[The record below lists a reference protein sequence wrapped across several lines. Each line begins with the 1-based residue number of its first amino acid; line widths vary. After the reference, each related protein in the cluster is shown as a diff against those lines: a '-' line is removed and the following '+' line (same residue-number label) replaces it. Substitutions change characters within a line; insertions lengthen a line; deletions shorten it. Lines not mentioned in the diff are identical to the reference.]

1 MLRKLGAILAMA
13 PLLFGCSGDAVD
25 AKAVDAQAAD
35 RILTGGR
42 IYTMNPAQPWAEA
55 VAVRDGRIVAVG
67 AVDAVQALQ
76 SERTEVVDL
85 AGRFVM
91 PGLIDGHAHPAW
103 GGVIDLYFCRFS
115 AAAPPDEVVR
125 TIEGCVAQA
134 DEETVWIQGG
144 LWTPRFFE
152 QYAIANPR
160 EWLDRIS
167 GDKAVALKDDS
178 GHNYWV
184 NSRALELL
192 GIDESSEPPPGGV
205 FAREAGGERLN
216 GLLLE
221 TFDMLSRA
229 LPAWDVQHYEAGARY
244 AQAQAN
250 RFGVTG
256 FKDASASVPELAAY
270 QRIDQDSG
278 LTVHVAACLFDQG
291 VGGDIDVAALE
302 ALRDRYASTHL
313 HTNFVKIFLDG
324 VPTTARTAAMLTPYA
339 PAHEGEAPVY
349 GPLHLEP
356 AALADAMVR
365 LDAAG
370 FVVKIHTAGDRSVH
384 EGLNAIAAARAA
396 NGASNRRHE
405 LAHAGFIAEEDIPRF
420 AELNAV
426 ADLSPYLWF
435 PSAIIA
441 DVRTALGERGLH
453 YWPNRDL
460 LDSNAPVLAGSDWPS
475 VAEDINPWVGMESLV
490 TRAHPDAAHA
500 GVAWPEQAITAPE
513 ALRIYTRDGAAA
525 LGMEAK
531 TGSIEVGKS
540 ADLVVLDR
548 NPMDVLPKEISE
560 TRVLLTLFE
569 GNIVYQ
575 GEEGKQ

>member
-1 MLRKLGAILAMA
+1 MLRVLGAILVMA
-13 PLLFGCSGDAVD
+13 PLLVSCSDKTVGAP
-25 AKAVDAQAAD
+25 AAD

-42 IYTMNPAQPWAEA
+42 IYTMNPQQPWAEA
-55 VAVRDGRIVAVG
+55 VAVRDGRFVAVG
-67 AVDAVQALQ
+67 AAQDIDRLRAD
-76 SERTEVVDL
+76 RTEVIDL
-85 AGRFVM
+85 AGAFAM
-91 PGLIDGHAHPAW
+91 PGIIDGHAHPAW

-134 DEETVWIQGG
+134 DNETTWIQGG
-144 LWTPRFFE
+144 LWTPKFFE
-152 QYAIANPR
+152 QFGIANPR
-160 EWLDRIS
+160 DWLDRIS
-167 GDKAVALKDDS
+167 GDKAIALKDDS

-192 GIDESSEPPPGGV
+192 GIDESSAPPPGGV
-205 FAREAGGERLN
+205 YARDVSGERLN
-216 GLLLE
+216 GLLYE
-221 TFDMLSRA
+221 TFDALNRA
-229 LPAWDVQHYEAGARY
+229 LPPWEVQHYEAGARY

-250 RFGVTG
+250 RFGITG

-270 QRIDQDSG
+270 HRIDQDDG
-278 LTVHVAACLFDQG
+278 LSVHVAACLFDQS
-291 VGGDIDVAALE
+291 VGGETDVAALE

-339 PAHEGEAPVY
+339 VVHEGEDPVY
-349 GPLHLEP
+349 GPLHLQP
-356 AALADAMVR
+356 AALADAVVR

-396 NGASNRRHE
+396 NGASDRRHE

-435 PSAIIA
+435 PSPIIE
-441 DVRTALGERGLH
+441 DVRAALGERGQQ

-460 LDSNAPVLAGSDWPS
+460 LDNSAPVLAGSDWPS
-475 VAEDINPWVGMESLV
+475 VAEDINPWLGMESLV
-490 TRAHPDAAHA
+490 TRAHPAATHQ
-500 GVAWPEQAITAPE
+500 GTAWPEQAISVPE
-513 ALRIYTRDGAAA
+513 ALQIYTRDGAAA
-525 LGMEAK
+525 LGLERS
-531 TGSIEVGKS
+531 TGSIEPGKS

-548 NPMDVLPKEISE
+548 NPLEIAPADISE
-560 TRVLLTLFE
+560 TRVRLTVFE
-569 GNIVYQ
+569 GNIVYEA
-575 GEEGKQ
+575 EEDI

>member
-1 MLRKLGAILAMA
+1 MA
-13 PLLFGCSGDAVD
+13 LLLFGCSD
-25 AKAVDAQAAD
+25 KAVDAQAAD

-55 VAVRDGRIVAVG
+55 VAVRDGRLIAVG
-67 AVDAVQALQ
+67 TAQDTDKLR
-76 SERTEVVDL
+76 SDRTEVIDL
-85 AGRFVM
+85 DGAFAM

-134 DEETVWIQGG
+134 DDATVWIQGG

-152 QYAIANPR
+152 QFGIANPR
-160 EWLDRIS
+160 DWLDRIS
-167 GDKAVALKDDS
+167 GDKAIALKDDS
-178 GHNYWV
+178 GHNFWV
-184 NSRALELL
+184 NSRGLALL
-192 GIDESSEPPPGGV
+192 GIDERSEPPPGGV
-205 FAREAGGERLN
+205 YARDATGERLN
-216 GLLLE
+216 GLLFE
-221 TFDMLSRA
+221 TFDA
-229 LPAWDVQHYEAGARY
+229 LNRSLPPWEVHHYEAGARY

-278 LTVHVAACLFDQG
+278 LTVHVAACLFDQA
-291 VGGDIDVAALE
+291 VGGETDVAALE
-302 ALRDRYASTHL
+302 VLRDRYASKHL

-339 PAHEGEAPVY
+339 AAHEGEEPVY
-349 GPLHLEP
+349 GPLHLQPE
-356 AALADAMVR
+356 ALADAVVR

-370 FVVKIHTAGDRSVH
+370 FVVKIHTAGDRAVH

-396 NGASNRRHE
+396 NGASDRRHE

-441 DVRTALGERGLH
+441 DVRAALGERGQD

-475 VAEDINPWVGMESLV
+475 VAEDINPWVGIESLV
-490 TRAHPDAAHA
+490 TRAHPAATHA
-500 GVAWPEQAITAPE
+500 GVAWPEQAISVQE

-525 LGMEAK
+525 LGLEDFA
-531 TGSIEVGKS
+531 GAIETGKS

-548 NPMDVLPKEISE
+548 NPLEVDPTDIGE
-560 TRVLLTLFE
+560 TRVRLTLFE
-569 GNIVYQ
+569 GNIVY
-575 GEEGKQ
+575 EGREGS